1 LASRQARCERS
12 NSGGQLC
19 FDHYLRDDN
28 KNRSNNVHG
37 RAKMSMQEYERCTIF
52 RFKDGD
58 GVLGH
63 AGFKWFGEA
72 P

>member
-1 LASRQARCERS
+1 
-12 NSGGQLC
+12 
-19 FDHYLRDDN
+19 
-28 KNRSNNVHG
+28 
-37 RAKMSMQEYERCTIF
+37 MSMQEYERCTIF